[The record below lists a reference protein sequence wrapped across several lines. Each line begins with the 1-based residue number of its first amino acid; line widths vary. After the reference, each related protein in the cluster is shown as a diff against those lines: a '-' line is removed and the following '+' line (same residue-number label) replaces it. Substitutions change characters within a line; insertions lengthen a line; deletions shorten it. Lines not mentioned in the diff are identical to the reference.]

1 MSNVVDYGTA
11 EFRVR
16 RGVVA
21 QLAAQAAVAVPT
33 RESLAV
39 HGCYRVTV
47 KPGWLELAGTD
58 SMQTVLAGTQAVETA
73 SDVVLFLP
81 AQRFKQILDAAPD
94 GDIAV
99 SVSGNM
105 ARVSAGG
112 PHWDIK
118 MPPPRSYPELIDPGS
133 VTFSVAR
140 REPLLAGLKLVR
152 RAVDRDVSRANYA
165 QALIAKDAERM
176 WITGYDGTQFC
187 RGPVDGFPFETRVPA
202 AMLADL
208 IKLLERSQ
216 AEDVEVGE
224 AGNALAVRTGLTV
237 LACQGMAA
245 EFPDVQRLVL
255 DPTGGY
261 TDELGV
267 DRAELLRAIK
277 RVAINAHPKTSALGL
292 VADKGTVTVMTR
304 DDADNTAEERVQAA
318 WPHERRVIVVNHVF
332 LAGLASAHSADK
344 CVFRIGENR
353 GRRLSMLRLEDPET
367 GVISVIPQLPAS
379 QVGL

>member
-1 MSNVVDYGTA
+1 MSNVDYGTA

-47 KPGWLELAGTD
+47 RPGWLELAGTD
-58 SMQTVLAGTQAVETA
+58 SMQTVLAGTRAVETA
-73 SDVVLFLP
+73 SDVLLFLP
-81 AQRFKQILDAAPD
+81 AQRFKQIIDSAPD
-94 GDIAV
+94 GDITV

-112 PHWDIK
+112 PSWDVK
-118 MPPPRSYPELIDPGS
+118 MPPPRSYPELIDPAS
-133 VTFSVAR
+133 VTFAAAR

-165 QALIAKDAERM
+165 QALIAKDGERM
-176 WITGYDGTQFC
+176 WVTGYDGTQFC

-208 IKLLERSQ
+208 IKLLERSA

-261 TDELGV
+261 TTELEV

-292 VADKGTVTVMTR
+292 VAEQGTVTVMTR
-304 DDADNTAEERVQAA
+304 DDADNTAEEQVQAS
-318 WPHERRVIVVNHVF
+318 WPGERRVIVVNHVF

-344 CVFRIGENR
+344 CTFRIGDNR

>member
-1 MSNVVDYGTA
+1 MSNVDYGTA

-21 QLAAQAAVAVPT
+21 QLAAQAAAAVPT

-39 HGCYRVTV
+39 HGCFRVTV
-47 KPGWLELAGTD
+47 RPGWLELAGTD
-58 SMQTVLAGTQAVETA
+58 SMQTVLAATQAVETGSA
-73 SDVVLFLP
+73 VVLFLP
-81 AQRFKQILDAAPD
+81 AQRFKQIIDAAPD
-94 GDIAV
+94 GDVTV

-105 ARVSAGG
+105 ATVSAGG
-112 PHWDIK
+112 PSWDVK
-118 MPPPRSYPELIDPGS
+118 MPPPRSYPELIDPGA
-133 VTFSVAR
+133 VTFSPAR

-165 QALIAKDAERM
+165 QALIAKDGDRM

-216 AEDVEVGE
+216 SEDVEVGE

-261 TDELGV
+261 TDELEV

-277 RVAINAHPKTSALGL
+277 RVAINAHPRTSALGL
-292 VADKGTVTVMTR
+292 VAEAGTVTVMTR
-304 DDADNTAEERVQAA
+304 DDADNTAEEQVQAI
-318 WPHERRVIVVNHVF
+318 WPGERRVIVVSHVF
-332 LAGLASAHSADK
+332 LAGLAGAHSADK
-344 CVFRIGENR
+344 CAFRIGENR